1 MKLKINKT
9 YIKRPWKK
17 LKIKR
22 ISIKVEIST
31 TKMIKAA
38 GAVAKLVAKKE
49 KLATLKLPFREV
61 PDRIDRVM

>member
-1 MKLKINKT
+1 
-9 YIKRPWKK
+9 
-17 LKIKR
+17 
-22 ISIKVEIST
+22 
-31 TKMIKAA
+31 MIKAA